1 MSETFLKDILVSL
14 STKGVKFIVFGGV
27 AVVLHGVERMTLD
40 LDISLQM
47 SKENIY
53 LFLEVMSEFQMTPR
67 PPVPAEILYD
77 QELIKYIIEEKNA
90 LAFTFIDKNKPYKQV
105 DVLIHPDLSYDKWIN
120 KTENIEIFGH
130 TICILSKQAI
140 IELKQ
145 NLKEPRDKD
154 LIDIKELKKTIYPNN

>member
-14 STKGVKFIVFGGV
+14 STKEVKFIVFGGV

-47 SKENIY
+47 SKENID

-90 LAFTFIDKNKPYKQV
+90 LAFTFIDKINP
-105 DVLIHPDLSYDKWIN
+105 IN
-120 KTENIEIFGH
+120 K
-130 TICILSKQAI
+130 
-140 IELKQ
+140 
-145 NLKEPRDKD
+145 
-154 LIDIKELKKTIYPNN
+154 